1 MTTKIKQMISQ
12 AKYRKNFAK
21 NCKDEKE
28 VIFFEKL
35 EVILQNTLNEIYKL
49 INQSK

>member
-12 AKYRKNFAK
+12 AKYGKNFAK
-21 NCKDEKE
+21 KCNDENE

-35 EVILQNTLNEIYKL
+35 EVISQNTLNEIYKL
-49 INQSK
+49 INQTK